1 MTKNWVHWAELDICD
16 SSLLCQK
23 KDLTRCLMIDNECDV
38 FKKATVFLSRIYFY
52 TGSTYIPLLW
62 NSRSLENKSKG
73 NKNWLIT
80 SSNSPLCLFLE
91 SYSWIADFL
100 VLSSLLIPSPHQPH
114 GKTREVRNLYPYGK
128 ARNEEILWF
137 SSPFCHDHQP
147 MRKF

>member
-16 SSLLCQK
+16 SSLLCK
-23 KDLTRCLMIDNECDV
+23 KKILQGVWWLITNVMFLRRRRSPCLAYTSILAPHIFHCSEIADHWKTRAR
-38 FKKATVFLSRIYFY
+38 AT
-52 TGSTYIPLLW
+52 
-62 NSRSLENKSKG
+62 
-73 NKNWLIT
+73 KNLLIT

-91 SYSWIADFL
+91 GYSLIADFL
-100 VLSSLLIPSPHQPH
+100 VLLSLLIPSPHQPH